1 MPKEL
6 MNYQLTKIIIKMDLV
21 LVPFAIA
28 LCKMGLIWVRLE
40 NKYTFFAPH
49 LDFESEEDW

>member
-1 MPKEL
+1 
-6 MNYQLTKIIIKMDLV
+6 MDLV
-21 LVPFAIA
+21 LVPFVIA
-28 LCKMGLIWVRLE
+28 ACKMGLIWVRLE